1 MAIYEVNPDYPVP
14 GQPFQL
20 YQCPEV
26 RNNPANQSQL
36 AYWYNGQSLTPT
48 YPPTLSGG
56 NQGYQGMAQPM
67 DSRRYDAPQQPMMQM
82 PQQQQPAQLG
92 FNQLAESRRFA
103 GQQPAQ
109 PQIQTIAGTQNP
121 WAVQTT
127 SAPVQTSNPYV
138 ASMMPQLSSHLTF
151 DRSTAWGDQPSYNV
165 PIPPQINWGSQPQQP
180 VAQQQPQMVAPV
192 YPVQQSNV
200 PPVQNWEAIAAENW
214 KGVR

>member
-82 PQQQQPAQLG
+82 RR
-92 FNQLAESRRFA
+92 NTESVGSSDDICSGSDVQSVCGIYDAAAVFA
-103 GQQPAQ
+103 SD
-109 PQIQTIAGTQNP
+109 I
-121 WAVQTT
+121 
-127 SAPVQTSNPYV
+127 
-138 ASMMPQLSSHLTF
+138 
-151 DRSTAWGDQPSYNV
+151 
-165 PIPPQINWGSQPQQP
+165 
-180 VAQQQPQMVAPV
+180 
-192 YPVQQSNV
+192 
-200 PPVQNWEAIAAENW
+200 
-214 KGVR
+214 

>member
-36 AYWYNGQSLTPT
+36 AYWYNGQS
-48 YPPTLSGG
+48 
-56 NQGYQGMAQPM
+56 
-67 DSRRYDAPQQPMMQM
+67 QM